1 MELKPLWITWV
12 DSLTFAPS
20 GGIIDEVLMGLN
32 DRPESS
38 YFTPI
43 FTQLKNFFSGLRR
56 KMHSSLSQ
64 FPVLPTGNSFFY
76 VLSRL
81 KNNVFMAFFVIMVLF
96 ASFFNIGDMG
106 GYLSEMT
113 VAALRPNEVNAYSEV
128 ALRAAQVRD
137 DARDAL
143 YDSSFDDA
151 EDGRG
156 GINDEETSEYAYP
169 TTKDDA
175 LIADFASLTIDQN
188 QSSRDQIVY
197 YVVEGGDT
205 VSDISTRFGIE
216 TSTLLWAN
224 NLSGVDYIRA
234 GQRLEVLP
242 IDGVKY
248 EVKKG
253 DTIGSLAQNF
263 KAQED
268 EIIAYN
274 HLPADGTLR
283 QGDALIIPDG
293 RMPQPKPAPRST
305 AIARAPAVAQPATQ
319 IASNKYFIFPTSG
332 RKSQGL
338 HGRNGVDIASQCGT
352 PIYAAADG
360 IVTAVLTT
368 TSRARTGSA
377 VYGGYG
383 NHVRITHANGSETLY
398 AHLENIY
405 VFKGQ
410 EVKQGS
416 MIALMGGGFEMVN
429 GRMVRMEGAGRS
441 TGCHLHF
448 EVRGAKNPYLTR

>member
-1 MELKPLWITWV
+1 M
-12 DSLTFAPS
+12 
-20 GGIIDEVLMGLN
+20 
-32 DRPESS
+32 
-38 YFTPI
+38 
-43 FTQLKNFFSGLRR
+43 RR
-56 KMHSSLSQ
+56 KIDSFRFQ

-76 VLSRL
+76 ALSRL
-81 KNNVFMAFFVIMVLF
+81 KNNVFTAFFVIMVLF

-106 GYLSEMT
+106 DAVSAMT
-113 VAALRPNEVNAYSEV
+113 VSALRPNEASGYQEV
-128 ALRAAQVRD
+128 SQKAVRVRIASADAVIDGALD
-137 DARDAL
+137 DG
-143 YDSSFDDA
+143 
-151 EDGRG
+151 EGGRG
-156 GINDEETSEYAYP
+156 GLGDEEVDEYAYP

-175 LIADFASLTIDQN
+175 LVADFAPLTIDQN
-188 QSSRDQIVY
+188 QTSRDQIVY
-197 YVVEGGDT
+197 YIVESGDT
-205 VSDISTRFGIE
+205 ISDIATRFNIE
-216 TSTLLWAN
+216 SSTLLWAN

-242 IDGVKY
+242 VDGVKY

-253 DTIGSLAQNF
+253 DTISVLAEKF
-263 KAQED
+263 KADES

-274 HLPADGTLR
+274 HLPADGALR
-283 QGDALIIPDG
+283 PGDALIIPDG
-293 RMPQPKPAPRST
+293 RMPQPKPAPRAT
-305 AIARAPAVAQPATQ
+305 AVARAPAAAQT
-319 IASNKYFIFPTSG
+319 ASNKYFIFPTSG

-338 HGRNGVDIASQCGT
+338 HGYNGVDIANQCGT

-360 IVTAVLTT
+360 VVTVALTT

-383 NHVRITHANGSETLY
+383 NHIRITHANGSETVY

-416 MIALMGGGFEMVN
+416 MIALMGGGFEMIN
-429 GRMVRMEGAGRS
+429 GRLVRMEGAGKS

-448 EVRGAKNPYLTR
+448 EVRGAKNPYLSR

>member
-1 MELKPLWITWV
+1 M
-12 DSLTFAPS
+12 FA
-20 GGIIDEVLMGLN
+20 
-32 DRPESS
+32 
-38 YFTPI
+38 
-43 FTQLKNFFSGLRR
+43 
-56 KMHSSLSQ
+56 
-64 FPVLPTGNSFFY
+64 
-76 VLSRL
+76 RL
-81 KNNVFMAFFVIMVLF
+81 KNNVFAAFFVIMVLF

-106 GYLSEMT
+106 GTLSAMT

-128 ALRAAQVRD
+128 AQRVAQAKSTAA
-137 DARDAL
+137 DAIYDA
-143 YDSSFDDA
+143 SFDEA
-151 EDGRG
+151 EGGRG
-156 GINDEETSEYAYP
+156 GMDDEETSEYAYP

-175 LIADFASLTIDQN
+175 LVADFAPLTIDQN

-197 YVVEGGDT
+197 YVVESGDT
-205 VSDISTRFGIE
+205 VSDIATRFSIE
-216 TSTLLWAN
+216 PATLLWAN

-242 IDGVKY
+242 VDGVKY

-253 DTIGSLAQNF
+253 DTIGTLAQKF
-263 KAQED
+263 SAQED

-274 HLPADGTLR
+274 HLPADGALR
-283 QGDALIIPDG
+283 PGDVLIVPDG
-293 RMPQPKPAPRST
+293 RMPQPKPAPRPAT
-305 AIARAPAVAQPATQ
+305 AIARAPAVTQTATQ
-319 IASNKYFIFPTSG
+319 TASNKYFIFPTSG

-338 HGRNGVDIASQCGT
+338 HGRNGVDIANQCGT

-360 IVTAVLTT
+360 VVTAVLTT

-383 NHVRITHANGSETLY
+383 NHVRVTHANGSETLY

-429 GRMVRMEGAGRS
+429 GRLVRMEGAGRS

-448 EVRGAKNPYLTR
+448 EVRGAKNPYLAR